1 MTGEGRQA
9 APDAPSEPAGEHRLD
24 PRVDVPDADP
34 PRDDAELRRE
44 SAPRRTLL
52 AAERTYLAWLRTG
65 LGAIAVS
72 VAVGRVAPALVG
84 GSNLAYA
91 LLGAGYG
98 VLGNFFI
105 VYALV
110 RARRLDAALAADA
123 PVTLDWWALVITTVM
138 GFVLAIAT
146 IAMVLTEL

>member
-9 APDAPSEPAGEHRLD
+9 TPDAPREQVGGSRHDPHVDVLGAD
-24 PRVDVPDADP
+24 PR
-34 PRDDAELRRE
+34 RDEAEFRRD

-91 LLGAGYG
+91 LLGAGYS
-98 VLGNFFI
+98 VLGIFFI

-123 PVTLDWWALVITTVM
+123 PVTLDWWALAITSAM
-138 GFVLAIAT
+138 GIVLAVAT
-146 IAMVLTEL
+146 IAMVLTGL

>member
-1 MTGEGRQA
+1 MTSEHGRA
-9 APDAPSEPAGEHRLD
+9 APDTLSEPAGESRHDAPVDVLGPD
-24 PRVDVPDADP
+24 PRLAE
-34 PRDDAELRRE
+34 AELRRD

-98 VLGNFFI
+98 VLGIFFI

-123 PVTLDWWALVITTVM
+123 PVTLDWWALAITAVM
-138 GFVLAIAT
+138 GIVLAIAT
-146 IAMVLTEL
+146 IAMVLAEV